1 MTDPETPVRDQ
12 VRELEAREQRSR
24 EMPARLRAVA
34 PESRETR
41 RITPMPEP
49 PDSAPRRFTFIPASA
64 PPPVIPPAPEPP
76 APVHPAESLRP
87 APEPVVPPAP
97 ALREPL
103 EPRRPEPP
111 RVDSQRPDSPRPDS
125 PRFETPR
132 PESQR
137 PESPR
142 PEPPRPDSQTFDPPR
157 RVPPTAAAA
166 PAPRPTGRELAPRR
180 LPAGLERALS
190 GLRAALPIVQKV
202 LPVLDGQF
210 LTALSNLIGPHHPA
224 PATDLSPLETG
235 LADLR
240 LRHIELF
247 NKVGE
252 QNTALKR
259 MVERLEKVQDAA
271 ERNAL
276 EQQELRESL
285 ESVGRKANAVAIGAL
300 ALLAVSLAVNVF
312 LFLHFGHAA
321 R

>member
-34 PESRETR
+34 PDSRETR

-64 PPPVIPPAPEPP
+64 PPPVIPPEPP
-76 APVHPAESLRP
+76 APMHPAESLRP
-87 APEPVVPPAP
+87 APEPVSPPAP
-97 ALREPL
+97 APQEPL
-103 EPRRPEPP
+103 EPRHVE
-111 RVDSQRPDSPRPDS
+111 SQRPESPRPDS
-125 PRFETPR
+125 PRFEP
-132 PESQR
+132 PR

-142 PEPPRPDSQTFDPPR
+142 PESHRPEPQRPEPPRPDLSRFDPPR

-166 PAPRPTGRELAPRR
+166 PAPHPTGRELAPRR
-180 LPAGLERALS
+180 LPAGLERALA

-210 LTALSNLIGPHHPA
+210 LTALSNLIAPHPPA
-224 PATDLSPLETG
+224 QATDLSPLETG